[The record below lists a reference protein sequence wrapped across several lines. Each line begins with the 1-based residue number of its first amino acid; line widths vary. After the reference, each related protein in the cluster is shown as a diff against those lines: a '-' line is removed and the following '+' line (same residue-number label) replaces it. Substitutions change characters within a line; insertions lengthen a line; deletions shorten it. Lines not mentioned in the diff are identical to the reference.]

1 MGRHMEIGSKTKIFA
16 VLGHPIGHT
25 FSPAMHNAALAALKL
40 DALYCAFD
48 VAPEQLLSVLAAM
61 RAMGLG
67 GVNLTVPLKEVAFRG
82 LTSLDASAQRLGAV
96 NTIEFTADGMTGH
109 NTDGYGFLK
118 AHEEAFGRPLQ
129 GERVFVLGS
138 GGAGRAVALM
148 CGEAGAQSVTLA
160 DLELERCQKV
170 AAEIRAAFPACA
182 VQLAAGQ
189 AQWPAA
195 IRASDL
201 IVQATPVG
209 MKAGDAAL
217 LQPGAF
223 RAGQRLLDL
232 IYWFPET
239 IHMAVAKAGGAQT
252 ANGLG
257 MLLHQGARAFEIW
270 TKQPAPVAVMRA
282 ALEAELAAR
291 KAALQG

>member
-1 MGRHMEIGSKTKIFA
+1 MKIGSKTRIFA

-25 FSPAMHNAALAALKL
+25 FSPAMHNAAMAELKL

-48 VAPEQLLSVLAAM
+48 VAPENLLSVLPAM

-82 LTSLDASAQRLGAV
+82 LAQLDASAKRLGAV
-96 NTIEFTADGMTGH
+96 NTIEFTADGIVGH
-109 NTDGYGFLK
+109 NTDGYGFLH
-118 AHEEAFGRPLQ
+118 AHEEAFGCSVK
-129 GERVFVLGS
+129 GTTVFVLGS

-148 CGEAGAQSVTLA
+148 CGEAGAQAVTLGDI
-160 DLELERCQKV
+160 DLDRCRKV
-170 AAEIRAAFPACA
+170 AAEIRGAFPNCA
-182 VQLAAGQ
+182 VHVATNAAD
-189 AQWPAA
+189 WPGAV
-195 IRASDL
+195 RASDL

-209 MKAGDAAL
+209 MKAGDTAL
-217 LQPGAF
+217 LKPDAF
-223 RAGQRLLDL
+223 RPGQRLLDL

-239 IHMAVAKAGGAQT
+239 THMAVAQAGGAKV

-270 TKQPAPVAVMRA
+270 TKQPAPVAAMRA

-291 KAALQG
+291 KAL

>member
-1 MGRHMEIGSKTKIFA
+1 MKIGSKTKVFA

-25 FSPAMHNAALAALKL
+25 FSPAMHNAAFAALGL

-48 VAPEQLLSVLAAM
+48 VAPDNLLGVLPAM

-82 LTSLDASAQRLGAV
+82 LPHLDASARRLGAV
-96 NTIEFTADGMTGH
+96 NTVEFSAEGPVGY
-109 NTDGYGFLK
+109 NTDGYGFLR
-118 AHEEAFGRPLQ
+118 AHEEAFGC
-129 GERVFVLGS
+129 GVAGSNVFVLGS

-148 CGEAGAQSVTLA
+148 CGEAGAHAVTLGDV
-160 DLELERCQKV
+160 DLERSHRV
-170 AAEIRAAFPACA
+170 AAEIHAAFPACA
-182 VQLAAGQ
+182 VQVAPDAA
-189 AQWPAA
+189 AWPAA
-195 IRASDL
+195 VRTADL

-217 LQPGAF
+217 LTPEAF

-239 IHMAVAKAGGAQT
+239 VHMAVAQAGGAT
-252 ANGLG
+252 VANGLG

-270 TKQPAPVAVMRA
+270 TKQAAPVAAMRA

-291 KAALQG
+291 KLAQAG

>member
-1 MGRHMEIGSKTKIFA
+1 MGVKVIMKIGSKTKVFA

-25 FSPAMHNAALAALKL
+25 FSPAMHNAAMAALKL

-48 VAPEQLLSVLAAM
+48 VAPEMLMSVLPAM

-82 LTSLDASAQRLGAV
+82 LTNLDASAKRLGAV
-96 NTIEFTADGMTGH
+96 NTVEFTADGIVGH
-109 NTDGYGFLK
+109 NTDGYGFLR
-118 AHEEAFGRPLQ
+118 AHEEAFGRPIK
-129 GERVFVLGS
+129 GENVFVLGS

-148 CGEAGAQSVTLA
+148 CGEAGASAVTLA

-170 AAEIRAAFPACA
+170 AAEIRAAFPLCN
-182 VQLAAGQ
+182 VQISAGQ

-195 IRASDL
+195 ARSADL
-201 IVQATPVG
+201 IIQATPVG
-209 MKAGDAAL
+209 MKAGDVAL
-217 LQPGAF
+217 LPPDAF

-239 IHMAVAKAGGAQT
+239 AHMAVAKAGGAQV

-257 MLLHQGARAFEIW
+257 MLLHQGVRAFEIW
-270 TKQPAPVAVMRA
+270 TKQTAPVAAMRA

-291 KAALQG
+291 KAAS

>member
-1 MGRHMEIGSKTKIFA
+1 MKIGSRTKIFA

-25 FSPAMHNAALAALKL
+25 FSPAMHNAAMAELHL

-48 VAPEQLLSVLAAM
+48 VAPEHLLGVLAAM
-61 RAMGLG
+61 REMGFG

-82 LTSLDASAQRLGAV
+82 LTNLDASAKRLGAV
-96 NTIEFTADGMTGH
+96 NTIEFTADGMVGH
-109 NTDGYGFLK
+109 NTDGYGFLH
-118 AHEEAFGRPLQ
+118 AHEEAFGCSVK
-129 GERVFVLGS
+129 GEKVFVLGT

-148 CGEAGAQSVTLA
+148 CGEAGAPLITLGDLDVT
-160 DLELERCQKV
+160 RCQRV
-170 AAEIRAAFPACA
+170 AAEIRTAFPACTVHVA
-182 VQLAAGQ
+182 HNTSHWVAA
-189 AQWPAA
+189 AREA
-195 IRASDL
+195 DL

-209 MKAGDAAL
+209 MKTGEVALLDAA
-217 LQPGAF
+217 AF
-223 RAGQRLLDL
+223 RSGQRLLDL

-239 IHMAVAKAGGAQT
+239 VHMAAAKAGGALA

-270 TKQPAPVAVMRA
+270 TKQAAPVAAMRV

-291 KAALQG
+291 KAATG